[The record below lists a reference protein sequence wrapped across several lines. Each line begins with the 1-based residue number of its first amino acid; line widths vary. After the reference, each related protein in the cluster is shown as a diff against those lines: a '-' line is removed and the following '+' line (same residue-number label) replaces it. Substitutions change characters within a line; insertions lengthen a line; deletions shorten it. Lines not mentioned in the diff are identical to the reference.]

1 MSGAQSQMLPGRQLK
16 LGLGLALIVLIV
28 DQAHKFWMIEIY
40 EIAEKGR
47 VVVAPFLNLVYV
59 INKGISYGLFTQ
71 GDQSGQYMLAGFAVL
86 VSVVLAI
93 WLWRGRHSRL
103 SGLSIGLII
112 GGAFANSIDRL
123 HLGGVADFF
132 DFHVGG
138 FHWYVFNI
146 ADVAIVAGVLGLM
159 YDSFVVSRREA
170 VNRPQSDRQRTRH
183 GE

>member
-1 MSGAQSQMLPGRQLK
+1 MSGAQLQMLPGRQLK

-71 GDQSGQYMLAGFAVL
+71 SDQNGQYMLSGFAGA
-86 VSVVLAI
+86 VSLALII
-93 WLWRGRHSRL
+93 WLWRGRHSRI
-103 SGLSIGLII
+103 SGISIGLII
-112 GGAFANSIDRL
+112 GGAIANSIDRL

-132 DFHVGG
+132 DFHVSG

-159 YDSFVVSRREA
+159 YDSFSVSRDA
-170 VNRPQSDRQRTRH
+170 AANRP
-183 GE
+183 